1 MRVSHRVSGDF
12 AHRRNALCAAT
23 KQLVLVCNPHPSVLK
38 LFCDTPRQ
46 GEATQPL
53 RFLHCAVFTALR
65 NAVTVAA
72 LPQVSVGPHL
82 LCDVAQRFHVTGY
95 LLRLTTSRAD
105 AASPTGRHPVC
116 IDGCYPEHHAVVP
129 HQVTHLL
136 EVHPRDL
143 LLATTTTGSSRT
155 TEYNPCGA

>member
-1 MRVSHRVSGDF
+1 MAAALRDSARRAPLSLHDRAVGILSTEEVVVYKV
-12 AHRRNALCAAT
+12 AQTLHRR
-23 KQLVLVCNPHPSVLK
+23 PG
-38 LFCDTPRQ
+38 DI
-46 GEATQPL
+46 
-53 RFLHCAVFTALR
+53 
-65 NAVTVAA
+65 
-72 LPQVSVGPHL
+72 
-82 LCDVAQRFHVTGY
+82 
-95 LLRLTTSRAD
+95 
-105 AASPTGRHPVC
+105 PVC